1 MTLILIP
8 KVCIVVSWVSADV
21 DRYEIRTRYLTLRP
35 YRQYHVEVVPNP
47 YDPDRAAWLSI
58 LPLKNYFSE
67 EFDFG
72 DVVGLSRVALLR
84 ARRLV
89 DIVEETRTSFAC
101 RYS

>member
-8 KVCIVVSWVSADV
+8 KVRIVVSWVSADV
-21 DRYEIRTRYLTLRP
+21 DCCEIRTRYLTLYP
-35 YRQYHVEVVPNP
+35 YRQYQTEVVPNP
-47 YDPDRAAWLSI
+47 YDPDCAAWLSI
-58 LPLKNYFSE
+58 LPLQRYFSE
-67 EFDFG
+67 EFEFG

-89 DIVEETRTSFAC
+89 DIMEQSRTSLAC